1 MDPRISY
8 DGMRDDYADNQVLL
22 QYLERAME
30 DLRKLYIA
38 QYATN
43 ISTDSTRH
51 SFTEPS
57 SSASSSRDKSPSK
70 VNFTSRY
77 RKERANRDE
86 LEEYFK
92 LLREDWEGC
101 NPLHWW
107 MGRRGQFPSLFGL
120 APDLL
125 TIPGKPGSHYLRRM

>member
-1 MDPRISY
+1 
-8 DGMRDDYADNQVLL
+8 MRDDYADNQVLL

-51 SFTEPS
+51 SFTKPS

-92 LLREDWEGC
+92 LPREDWEGC

-120 APDLL
+120 ARDLL